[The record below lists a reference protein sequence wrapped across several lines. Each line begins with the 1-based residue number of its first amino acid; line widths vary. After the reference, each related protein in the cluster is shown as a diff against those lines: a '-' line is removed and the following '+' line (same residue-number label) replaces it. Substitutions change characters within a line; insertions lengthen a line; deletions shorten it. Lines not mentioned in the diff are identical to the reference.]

1 MKWSYEAE
9 CAVYEVEPPTAE
21 CRRCG
26 EVDFEDRFDE
36 SGHCAGC
43 QAYWESLMLS
53 DVVIGGVK

>member
-1 MKWSYEAE
+1 MRDNDNGEFYP
-9 CAVYEVEPPTAE
+9 EPPTAE

-53 DVVIGGVK
+53 DVVRGVSK